1 MKYKFI
7 KIRLDLCGINCY
19 LQAGTSAI
27 WIKNNKFAQGTTY
40 VLQFFFQVF
49 ESLLLSL
56 YDGWSLLGK
65 DCFSKGPFRC
75 LSFFNVDLVPNND
88 YGTFSSVP
96 FLGFI
101 NIVSNIH
108 IYLISDTDEIH
119 QNFNYNLLSFFYYYY
134 FLVPIF

>member
-1 MKYKFI
+1 MELTVTCRPGQVQFES
-7 KIRLDLCGINCY
+7 KITNLPKARPMCY
-19 LQAGTSAI
+19 S
-27 WIKNNKFAQGTTY
+27 
-40 VLQFFFQVF
+40 FFFQVF
-49 ESLLLSL
+49 ESFLLSL

-101 NIVSNIH
+101 NIVSNLH